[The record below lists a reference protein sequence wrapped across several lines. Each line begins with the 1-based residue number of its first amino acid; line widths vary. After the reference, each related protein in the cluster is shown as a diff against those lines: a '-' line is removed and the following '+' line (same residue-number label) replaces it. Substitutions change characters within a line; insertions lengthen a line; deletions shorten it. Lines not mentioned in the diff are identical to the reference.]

1 MAQPVPVIATGNIM
15 VCHESM
21 DEKLVYD
28 ILKVI
33 FEHRQDLIAIHKEAE
48 KITLASAVMGCGL
61 PFHAGAIRYF
71 KERKAWPEK

>member
-1 MAQPVPVIATGNIM
+1 MPVIATGNIM

-33 FEHRQDLIAIHKEAE
+33 FDHRQDLIAIHKEAE
-48 KITLASAVMGCGL
+48 KITLASAVMECGL
-61 PFHAGAIRYF
+61 PFHPGAIKYY
-71 KERKAWPEK
+71 KERKAWPDK